1 MQIINKKIMYRTL
14 ISLFAVFFAAATLSA
29 DEVSEIRAMTKEKVD
44 LVIQTLKDT
53 SLSKKEKKEGILK
66 TIDGLFDFNLMARLS
81 LGKEN
86 WKPLSK
92 SKRKE
97 FSKLFV
103 ERLKQSYLDKLDL
116 YTDEEV
122 VVGEAKQTKK
132 NRVEVLTFL
141 VSKDDKKEMTYKL
154 YKSKKKGWLVYDVD
168 VLGVSI
174 VATYRSQ
181 FSGILKKGSM
191 EQLLERMRST
201 GELGHDAKTFLRQ
214 NYFKLS
220 QNYFAFNAGLH
231 CSIRLS
237 STLFGN

>member
-29 DEVSEIRAMTKEKVD
+29 DEVNEIRAMTKEKVD

-154 YKSKKKGWLVYDVD
+154 YKSKKKGWLVYDVV

-201 GELGHDAKTFLRQ
+201 GELR
-214 NYFKLS
+214 S
-220 QNYFAFNAGLH
+220 
-231 CSIRLS
+231 
-237 STLFGN
+237 

>member
-29 DEVSEIRAMTKEKVD
+29 DEVSEIQAMTKEKVD

-122 VVGEAKQTKK
+122 VVGEAKLTKK

-141 VSKDDKKEMTYKL
+141 VTKDDKKEMTYKL
-154 YKSKKKGWLVYDVD
+154 YKSKKKGWMVYDVD

-174 VATYRSQ
+174 VQTYRSQ
-181 FSGILKKGSM
+181 FSGILKKESM
-191 EQLLERMRST
+191 EQLMERMRSS
-201 GELGHDAKTFLRQ
+201 GELG
-214 NYFKLS
+214 S
-220 QNYFAFNAGLH
+220 
-231 CSIRLS
+231 
-237 STLFGN
+237 

>member
-1 MQIINKKIMYRTL
+1 MRIIIKNIMYRTL

-29 DEVSEIRAMTKEKVD
+29 DEVSEIQAMTKEKVD

-122 VVGEAKQTKK
+122 VVGEAKLTKK
-132 NRVEVLTFL
+132 NRVEVLTYL
-141 VSKDDKKEMTYKL
+141 ITKDDKKEMTYKL
-154 YKSKKKGWLVYDVD
+154 YKSKKKGWMVYDVD

-174 VATYRSQ
+174 VQTYRSQ
-181 FSGILKKGSM
+181 FSGILKKESM
-191 EQLLERMRST
+191 EQLMERMRSS
-201 GELGHDAKTFLRQ
+201 GELG
-214 NYFKLS
+214 S
-220 QNYFAFNAGLH
+220 
-231 CSIRLS
+231 
-237 STLFGN
+237 

>member
-29 DEVSEIRAMTKEKVD
+29 DEVSEIRAMTKEKVY

-154 YKSKKKGWLVYDVD
+154 YKSKKKGWLVYDVV

-201 GELGHDAKTFLRQ
+201 GELR
-214 NYFKLS
+214 S
-220 QNYFAFNAGLH
+220 
-231 CSIRLS
+231 
-237 STLFGN
+237 

>member
-1 MQIINKKIMYRTL
+1 MHIINKKIMYRTL

-29 DEVSEIRAMTKEKVD
+29 DEVSEIQAMTKEKVD

-201 GELGHDAKTFLRQ
+201 GELG
-214 NYFKLS
+214 S
-220 QNYFAFNAGLH
+220 
-231 CSIRLS
+231 
-237 STLFGN
+237 

>member
-14 ISLFAVFFAAATLSA
+14 ISLFTVFFAAATLSA
-29 DEVSEIRAMTKEKVD
+29 DEVSEIQAMTKEKVD

-201 GELGHDAKTFLRQ
+201 GELG
-214 NYFKLS
+214 S
-220 QNYFAFNAGLH
+220 
-231 CSIRLS
+231 
-237 STLFGN
+237 

>member
-1 MQIINKKIMYRTL
+1 MHIINKKIMYRTL

-29 DEVSEIRAMTKEKVD
+29 DEVSEIQAMTKEKVD

-141 VSKDDKKEMTYKL
+141 ISKDDKKEMTYKL

-201 GELGHDAKTFLRQ
+201 GELG
-214 NYFKLS
+214 S
-220 QNYFAFNAGLH
+220 
-231 CSIRLS
+231 
-237 STLFGN
+237 

>member
-1 MQIINKKIMYRTL
+1 MQIINKNIVYRTL

-29 DEVSEIRAMTKEKVD
+29 DEVSEIQAMTKEKVD

-122 VVGEAKQTKK
+122 VVGEAKLTKK

-141 VSKDDKKEMTYKL
+141 ITKDDKKEMTYKL
-154 YKSKKKGWLVYDVD
+154 YKSKKKGWMVYDVD

-174 VATYRSQ
+174 VQTYRSQ
-181 FSGILKKGSM
+181 FSGILKKESM
-191 EQLLERMRST
+191 EQLMERMRSS
-201 GELGHDAKTFLRQ
+201 GELG
-214 NYFKLS
+214 S
-220 QNYFAFNAGLH
+220 
-231 CSIRLS
+231 
-237 STLFGN
+237 

>member
-29 DEVSEIRAMTKEKVD
+29 DEVSEIQAMTKEKVD

-81 LGKEN
+81 LGKEK

-141 VSKDDKKEMTYKL
+141 ISKDDKKEMTYKL

-201 GELGHDAKTFLRQ
+201 GELG
-214 NYFKLS
+214 S
-220 QNYFAFNAGLH
+220 
-231 CSIRLS
+231 
-237 STLFGN
+237 

>member
-1 MQIINKKIMYRTL
+1 MQIINKKLMYRTL
-14 ISLFAVFFAAATLSA
+14 ISLLAVFFVEANLSA
-29 DEVSEIRAMTKEKVD
+29 DEVSEIQAMTKEKVD

-122 VVGEAKQTKK
+122 VVGEAKLTKK
-132 NRVEVLTFL
+132 NRVEVLTYL
-141 VSKDDKKEMTYKL
+141 ITKDDKKEMTYKL
-154 YKSKKKGWLVYDVD
+154 YKSKKKGWMVYDVD

-174 VATYRSQ
+174 VQTYRSQ
-181 FSGILKKGSM
+181 FSGILKKESM
-191 EQLLERMRST
+191 EQLMERMRSS
-201 GELGHDAKTFLRQ
+201 GELG
-214 NYFKLS
+214 S
-220 QNYFAFNAGLH
+220 
-231 CSIRLS
+231 
-237 STLFGN
+237 

>member
-81 LGKEN
+81 LGKKN

-92 SKRKE
+92 SNRKE

-201 GELGHDAKTFLRQ
+201 GELG
-214 NYFKLS
+214 S
-220 QNYFAFNAGLH
+220 
-231 CSIRLS
+231 
-237 STLFGN
+237 

>member
-1 MQIINKKIMYRTL
+1 MQIINKKILYRTL

-29 DEVSEIRAMTKEKVD
+29 DEVNEIRAMTKEKVD

-154 YKSKKKGWLVYDVD
+154 YKSKKKGWLVYDVV

-201 GELGHDAKTFLRQ
+201 GELG
-214 NYFKLS
+214 S
-220 QNYFAFNAGLH
+220 
-231 CSIRLS
+231 
-237 STLFGN
+237 